1 MILYIVCLKFILK
14 SCFSHT
20 LLNMYVS
27 CSTKCG
33 EHTWQSLICHIAKH
47 VWTVESFFASNR
59 SHTELAKSNTEEEQ
73 CINQEET
80 GEEQRKQKKSLNS
93 PKTWLRDHTWLHF
106 EKEAMFCYF
115 CWESKKTNPSHRQK
129 GVQILEP
136 KLCKDIKTVQNMRM
150 LLIKKLRGIHSATHS
165 AVFLENNRKGRNSNE
180 SRLLTGQGGHSHSQV
195 WLTAQ
200 FSRWNWPR
208 KC

>member
-1 MILYIVCLKFILK
+1 MPHCNWNCHLKKKQAKETICPLQSLRKKLERKHTWRELVRYKNCKLHCKTKYGKCMILYIVCLKFILK

-33 EHTWQSLICHIAKH
+33 EHTWQSLICYIVKH

-93 PKTWLRDHTWLHF
+93 PENLAAR
-106 EKEAMFCYF
+106 
-115 CWESKKTNPSHRQK
+115 SHMVALWK
-129 GVQILEP
+129 GGNV
-136 KLCKDIKTVQNMRM
+136 
-150 LLIKKLRGIHSATHS
+150 LLFLLGI
-165 AVFLENNRKGRNSNE
+165 
-180 SRLLTGQGGHSHSQV
+180 
-195 WLTAQ
+195 
-200 FSRWNWPR
+200 
-208 KC
+208 